1 MKIKKYQM
9 GGEMPAGAPAPG
21 AAPVEAA
28 PAPAPEQA
36 GGDPLM
42 EIAQLFAQG
51 LQTGD
56 CNLLAQGAEAFLM
69 LLQQA
74 SAPAPMEAVPQGQP
88 VFKKG
93 GKLVGRKKCK

>member
-1 MKIKKYQM
+1 MQIKKFQM
-9 GGEMPAGAPAPG
+9 GGEMPITNT
-21 AAPVEAA
+21 AA
-28 PAPAPEQA
+28 PAPSTETNGNDAIMQ
-36 GGDPLM
+36 
-42 EIAQLFAQG
+42 IAQLFAQG

-74 SAPAPMEAVPQGQP
+74 SAPAPMEAAPQGQP

-93 GKLVGRKKCK
+93 GKLIRRKKCK

>member
-1 MKIKKYQM
+1 MKIKKFQM
-9 GGEMPAGAPAPG
+9 GGEVPAGTPAPAS
-21 AAPVEAA
+21 APVEATA
-28 PAPAPEQA
+28 PAS
-36 GGDPLM
+36 GDDVLM
-42 EIAQLFAQG
+42 QIAQLFAQG

-74 SAPAPMEAVPQGQP
+74 SAPAPMEAAPQGQP

-93 GKLVGRKKCK
+93 GKLIGRKKCK

>member
-1 MKIKKYQM
+1 MKIKKFQM
-9 GGEMPAGAPAPG
+9 GGEMPAGAPATD

-28 PAPAPEQA
+28 APAPAA

-74 SAPAPMEAVPQGQP
+74 SAPAPMEAAPQGQP

-93 GKLVGRKKCK
+93 GKLIGRKKCK

>member
-9 GGEMPAGAPAPG
+9 GGEMPAGAPAP
-21 AAPVEAA
+21 AATEAA
-28 PAPAPEQA
+28 PA
-36 GGDPLM
+36 GNDPLM
-42 EIAQLFAQG
+42 EIAQLFATG
-51 LQTGD
+51 LQNGD

-74 SAPAPMEAVPQGQP
+74 SAPAPVDQAPAGQP

-93 GKLVGRKKCK
+93 GKLIKRV

>member
-1 MKIKKYQM
+1 MKIKKFQM
-9 GGEMPAGAPAPG
+9 GGEMTAG

-28 PAPAPEQA
+28 PAA

-74 SAPAPMEAVPQGQP
+74 SAPAPMEATPQGQP

>member
-1 MKIKKYQM
+1 MKIKKFQM
-9 GGEMPAGAPAPG
+9 GGEVPAGTSAPAST
-21 AAPVEAA
+21 PVEATA
-28 PAPAPEQA
+28 PAA
-36 GGDPLM
+36 GDDVLM
-42 EIAQLFAQG
+42 QIAQLFAQG

-74 SAPAPMEAVPQGQP
+74 SAPAPMEATPQGQP

>member
-1 MKIKKYQM
+1 MKIKKFQM
-9 GGEMPAGAPAPG
+9 GGEMPAQAPAPN

-28 PAPAPEQA
+28 QPA

-42 EIAQLFAQG
+42 EIAKLFAQG

-56 CNLLAQGAEAFLM
+56 CNLLAQGAETFLM

-74 SAPAPMEAVPQGQP
+74 SAPAPMDAAPQGQP

-93 GKLVGRKKCK
+93 GRIVGRKKCK

>member
-9 GGEMPAGAPAPG
+9 GGEMPAGAPAP
-21 AAPVEAA
+21 ETTSA
-28 PAPAPEQA
+28 PA
-36 GGDPLM
+36 GGNDPIM
-42 EIAQLFAQG
+42 EIAQIFSQG
-51 LQTGD
+51 LHTGD

-74 SAPAPMEAVPQGQP
+74 SAPAPMDAVPQGQP

-93 GKLVGRKKCK
+93 GKLIGRKKCK

>member
-1 MKIKKYQM
+1 MKIKKFQM
-9 GGEMPAGAPAPG
+9 GGEMPAGA
-21 AAPVEAA
+21 APVEAT
-28 PAPAPEQA
+28 PAAS
-36 GGDPLM
+36 GDPLM

-74 SAPAPMEAVPQGQP
+74 SAPAPIEAAPQGQP

-93 GKLVGRKKCK
+93 GKLVRRKKCK

>member
-9 GGEMPAGAPAPG
+9 GGEMPAGS
-21 AAPVEAA
+21 
-28 PAPAPEQA
+28 PAPETASAPA
-36 GGDPLM
+36 GSNDPIM
-42 EIAQLFAQG
+42 EIAQIFSQG

-74 SAPAPMEAVPQGQP
+74 SAPAPMETAPEGQP

>member
-1 MKIKKYQM
+1 MQIKKFQM
-9 GGEMPAGAPAPG
+9 GGEMPITNTETQAPSTETNG
-21 AAPVEAA
+21 NDVI
-28 PAPAPEQA
+28 
-36 GGDPLM
+36 M

-51 LQTGD
+51 LQSGD

-74 SAPAPMEAVPQGQP
+74 SAPAPVDQAPAGQP

-93 GKLVGRKKCK
+93 GKLIKRV

>member
-1 MKIKKYQM
+1 MKIKKFQM
-9 GGEMPAGAPAPG
+9 GGDVSAGTPAPAST
-21 AAPVEAA
+21 PVEATA
-28 PAPAPEQA
+28 PA

-56 CNLLAQGAEAFLM
+56 CNLLAKGAEAFLM

-74 SAPAPMEAVPQGQP
+74 SAPAPMEAAPQGQP

>member
-1 MKIKKYQM
+1 MEIRKYQM
-9 GGEMPAGAPAPG
+9 GGEMPAGAPAP
-21 AAPVEAA
+21 ATQAA
-28 PAPAPEQA
+28 PAAQ
-36 GGDPLM
+36 DPLM
-42 EIAQLFAQG
+42 EVASILAQG

-74 SAPAPMEAVPQGQP
+74 SAPAPMESAPQGQP

-93 GKLVGRKKCK
+93 GKMKRKCK

>member
-9 GGEMPAGAPAPG
+9 GGEMPAGAPAP
-21 AAPVEAA
+21 AAVEAA
-28 PAPAPEQA
+28 PA
-36 GGDPLM
+36 GNDPIM
-42 EIAQLFAQG
+42 EIAQLFAKG
-51 LQTGD
+51 LQSGD

-74 SAPAPMEAVPQGQP
+74 SAPAPVDQAPAGQP

-93 GKLVGRKKCK
+93 GKLIKRV

>member
-1 MKIKKYQM
+1 MQIKKFQM
-9 GGEMPAGAPAPG
+9 GGEMPITNTAAQAPSTETNGNDAIM
-21 AAPVEAA
+21 
-28 PAPAPEQA
+28 Q
-36 GGDPLM
+36 
-42 EIAQLFAQG
+42 IAQLFAQG

-74 SAPAPMEAVPQGQP
+74 SAPAPMEAAPQGQP

>member
-1 MKIKKYQM
+1 MEIRKYQM
-9 GGEMPAGAPAPG
+9 GGEMPAGAPAP
-21 AAPVEAA
+21 APQAA
-28 PAPAPEQA
+28 PAAQ
-36 GGDPLM
+36 DPLM
-42 EIAQLFAQG
+42 EVASILAQG

-74 SAPAPMEAVPQGQP
+74 SAPAPMESAPQGQP

-93 GKLVGRKKCK
+93 GKMKRKCK

>member
-1 MKIKKYQM
+1 MKIKKFQM

-28 PAPAPEQA
+28 PAPAA

-74 SAPAPMEAVPQGQP
+74 SAPAPMEAAPQGQP

>member
-9 GGEMPAGAPAPG
+9 GGQAPMPAEQAPA
-21 AAPVEAA
+21 
-28 PAPAPEQA
+28 Q
-36 GGDPLM
+36 DPLLQ
-42 EIAQLFAQG
+42 IADMFMQG

-56 CNLLAQGAEAFLM
+56 CNLLAQGAEAFLG

-74 SAPAPMEAVPQGQP
+74 AGPAPVDQAPQGQP

-93 GKLVGRKKCK
+93 GKVVSRKNKKC

>member
-1 MKIKKYQM
+1 MKIKKFQI
-9 GGEMPAGAPAPG
+9 GGEVPAGTPAT
-21 AAPVEAA
+21 ASAPVEATA
-28 PAPAPEQA
+28 PAS
-36 GGDPLM
+36 GDDVLM
-42 EIAQLFAQG
+42 QIAQLFAQG

-74 SAPAPMEAVPQGQP
+74 SAPAPMEAAPQGQP

-93 GKLVGRKKCK
+93 GKLVRRKKCK

>member
-1 MKIKKYQM
+1 MKIKKFQM
-9 GGEMPAGAPAPG
+9 GGEMPAGAVAPD
-21 AAPVEAA
+21 AA
-28 PAPAPEQA
+28 PAPAA

-74 SAPAPMEAVPQGQP
+74 SAPAPMEAAPQGQP

-93 GKLVGRKKCK
+93 GRLVRRKKCK

>member
-1 MKIKKYQM
+1 MQIKKFQM
-9 GGEMPAGAPAPG
+9 GGEMPITNTAAQAPSTETNGNDAIM
-21 AAPVEAA
+21 
-28 PAPAPEQA
+28 Q
-36 GGDPLM
+36 
-42 EIAQLFAQG
+42 IAQLFAQG

-74 SAPAPMEAVPQGQP
+74 SAPAPMEAAPQGQP

-93 GKLVGRKKCK
+93 GKLIGRKKCK

>member
-1 MKIKKYQM
+1 MKIKKFQM
-9 GGEMPAGAPAPG
+9 GGEVPAGAPAPD
-21 AAPVEAA
+21 AAPVAA
-28 PAPAPEQA
+28 PAN

-42 EIAQLFAQG
+42 QIAQLFAQG
-51 LQTGD
+51 LQSGD

-74 SAPAPMEAVPQGQP
+74 SAPAPMEAAPEGQP

-93 GKLVGRKKCK
+93 GKVVKRVKKSCK

>member
-21 AAPVEAA
+21 VAPVEAA
-28 PAPAPEQA
+28 PASAPAQA

-74 SAPAPMEAVPQGQP
+74 SAPAPMDAAPQGQP

-93 GKLVGRKKCK
+93 GRIVGRKKCK